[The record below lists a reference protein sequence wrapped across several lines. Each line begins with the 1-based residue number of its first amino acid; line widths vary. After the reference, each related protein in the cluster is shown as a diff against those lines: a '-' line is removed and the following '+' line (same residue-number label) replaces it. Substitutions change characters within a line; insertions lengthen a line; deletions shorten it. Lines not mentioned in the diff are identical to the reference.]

1 MRMALVRG
9 GGDVGVAR
17 SFLGVCGILG
27 GGKGVTVEGGVLGL
41 LGWSINDC
49 TSSSLLLDSVGEG
62 AHGRLIGG
70 ITAGLGTVM
79 AGTGMMV
86 CGGRVSTPEEDGKL
100 LSSNVTSL
108 DRRVE
113 GGSLYQRR

>member
-17 SFLGVCGILG
+17 SFLGVRGVFG
-27 GGKGVTVEGGVLGL
+27 GGKGVTVDGGVVGL

-62 AHGRLIGG
+62 ARGNVIGG
-70 ITAGLGTVM
+70 ITAGLGAVM
-79 AGTGMMV
+79 AGTGIMV
-86 CGGRVSTPEEDGKL
+86 CGGCVSTPEEDGKL
-100 LSSNVTSL
+100 LSLNVTSL
-108 DRRVE
+108 DKRVE
-113 GGSLYQRR
+113 WVHLSQS